1 LNQIK
6 TKMRLTVHVT
16 DAKKEK
22 IEVRSKEKPGTTIM
36 KEIIKNT
43 LSFQVNNQDDV
54 DRILG
59 DVEKDGHGIP
69 VKHYLSGDNK
79 FGRVKKKK
87 KA

>member
-1 LNQIK
+1 
-6 TKMRLTVHVT
+6 MRLTVHVA

-22 IEVRSKEKPGTTIM
+22 VEVRSKEKSGTTFM

-43 LSFQVNNQDDV
+43 FSFEVNSQDDV
-54 DRILG
+54 NRILG
-59 DVEKDGHGIP
+59 DLEKDGHGIP

-87 KA
+87 KS